1 MTRLTGG
8 PYLRRVRPAVLLPAA
23 LLAACATVP
32 REPAFQQVEVSAV
45 HAGGV
50 KVLGLLTSGPGRL
63 VVYGTDTDSLSVRYS
78 LSATTRAGLLR
89 NQVETI
95 DKPDSLVVTIRP
107 EPGST
112 IDLQIEMPERL
123 AVTLR
128 DEGRD
133 VIVRNVENSVNVV
146 LHAGGSLDVDDV
158 EGPLRIHDEAGPVR
172 IHDVRG
178 PIDLVDSGGGIVIDD
193 VKNSVRVQTGTGPVT
208 ITDAGA
214 DVDVV
219 AGPGDLV
226 VRDVEGTLRYT
237 KRGGGRVTIERVA
250 GGVERR

>member
-1 MTRLTGG
+1 MTGF
-8 PYLRRVRPAVLLPAA
+8 PAAAYLRRVRPALALPAA
-23 LLAACATVP
+23 LLACATAA
-32 REPAFQQVEVSAV
+32 REPAFQQVEMTAISA
-45 HAGGV
+45 AGV

-63 VVYGTDTDSLSVRYS
+63 VVYGGEGDSLSVAYS

-95 DKPDSLVVTIRP
+95 DKPDSLIVTIRP

-123 AVTLR
+123 AVALR
-128 DEGRD
+128 DEGRH
-133 VIVRNVENSVNVV
+133 VIVRNVENRVTVM
-146 LHAGGSLDVDDV
+146 LHTGGSLDVEDV
-158 EGPLRIHDEAGPVR
+158 EGALRIHDEGGPVR

-193 VKNSVRVQTGTGPVT
+193 VKNGVRVQTGTGSVA
-208 ITDAGA
+208 ITGVEG

-219 AGPGDLV
+219 TGPGDLLV
-226 VRDVEGTLRYT
+226 QDVEGRLRYT
-237 KRGGGRVTIERVA
+237 KRGGGRVTIEDVA